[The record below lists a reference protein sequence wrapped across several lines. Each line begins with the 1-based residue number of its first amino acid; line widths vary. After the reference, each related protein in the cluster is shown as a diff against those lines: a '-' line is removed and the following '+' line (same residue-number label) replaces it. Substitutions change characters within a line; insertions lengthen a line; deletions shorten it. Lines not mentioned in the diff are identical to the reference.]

1 MKLKRWYQ
9 KIKRLILVRQST
21 YEIRLGVF
29 SIQQKSRFEISE
41 LISHAKWN
49 GTFWLQRPDP
59 SNRAF
64 GYCSCKQDTKQ
75 RY

>member
-1 MKLKRWYQ
+1 MKLKRWRQ
-9 KIKRLILVRQST
+9 QIKRLILVRQST

-41 LISHAKWN
+41 LISHAQWN
-49 GTFWLQRPDP
+49 GTFRLQRPDP

-64 GYCSCKQDTKQ
+64 GYCS
-75 RY
+75 